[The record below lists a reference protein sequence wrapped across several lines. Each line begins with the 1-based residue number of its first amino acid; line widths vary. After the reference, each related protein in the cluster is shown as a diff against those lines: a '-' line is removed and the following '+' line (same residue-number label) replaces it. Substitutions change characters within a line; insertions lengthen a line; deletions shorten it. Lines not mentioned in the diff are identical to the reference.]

1 MKLVL
6 TVSKSLGTKLSLFT
20 SQNYTILLFYE
31 LYLSKKFAILVTG
44 TKLRTE
50 ATQRQDILLKS
61 SSTNST

>member
-1 MKLVL
+1 MIKPLNFPL
-6 TVSKSLGTKLSLFT
+6 NGIST
-20 SQNYTILLFYE
+20 LLAE
-31 LYLSKKFAILVTG
+31 LYLSKKFAILVIG